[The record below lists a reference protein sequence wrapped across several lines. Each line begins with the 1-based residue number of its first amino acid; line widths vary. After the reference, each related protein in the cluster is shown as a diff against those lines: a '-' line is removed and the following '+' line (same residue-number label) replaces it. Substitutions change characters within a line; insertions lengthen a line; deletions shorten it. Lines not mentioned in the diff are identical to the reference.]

1 MESHLDD
8 DERQEGNR
16 RNGRTR
22 KTVQTSSGPVELET
36 SRDRNGTF
44 EPDLIKKRE
53 TVLVLADTLASK
65 IVGMYELGMSF
76 RDISSH
82 LK

>member
-1 MESHLDD
+1 MMMSARKEIAETEEH
-8 DERQEGNR
+8 ERRYRHPG
-16 RNGRTR
+16 
-22 KTVQTSSGPVELET
+22 GPVELET